1 MLNKRQ
7 NSQSRLSIA
16 SNKEPIKL
24 SLALWPMILPTH
36 THIIQLYT
44 LILLEAIEAC
54 FVVLDGNRGDVA
66 VQMRAEEEM
75 PMEAE
80 KAAIY
85 QILILLS
92 PYGHITSQQYRH
104 FLIVSHALCLKASED
119 SP

>member
-1 MLNKRQ
+1 
-7 NSQSRLSIA
+7 
-16 SNKEPIKL
+16 
-24 SLALWPMILPTH
+24 MILPTH

-92 PYGHITSQQYRH
+92 PYGHW
-104 FLIVSHALCLKASED
+104 SHHVTAMPSFSNCLPCTLLESIRRLTLRVR
-119 SP
+119 

>member
-1 MLNKRQ
+1 
-7 NSQSRLSIA
+7 
-16 SNKEPIKL
+16 
-24 SLALWPMILPTH
+24 MILPTH

-80 KAAIY
+80 QARKLGRCDSSL
-85 QILILLS
+85 QNLK
-92 PYGHITSQQYRH
+92 T
-104 FLIVSHALCLKASED
+104 FLTD
-119 SP
+119 